1 MMGTLSKLDR
11 AQFLRGNFKGG
22 RPAVRP
28 PWALAEDDFL
38 EACSRCDV
46 CVGACPEGIIQRGR
60 GGYPEIAFA
69 RGACT
74 FCEACASAC
83 APGALVRDPSRAP
96 WTLRAVISPA
106 CLSAAG
112 ITCRVC
118 GEQCETSAIRF
129 VLAVG
134 GVARPTVD
142 AAACTGCGACVA
154 PCPVSAIEI
163 HEGEG

>member
-1 MMGTLSKLDR
+1 MTGTLSKLDR
-11 AQFLRGNFKGG
+11 AQFLRGKFKGG

-28 PWALAEDDFL
+28 PWALAEDVFL
-38 EACSRCDV
+38 ETCSRCDA
-46 CVGACPEGIIQRGR
+46 CLGACPEGIIRRGR
-60 GGYPEIAFA
+60 GGYPEVSFTL
-69 RGACT
+69 GACT
-74 FCEACASAC
+74 FCEACVAAC
-83 APGALVRDPSRAP
+83 VPGALAREPANLP
-96 WTLRAVISPA
+96 WTLRAVVSSA

-134 GVARPTVD
+134 GVATPMVD
-142 AAACTGCGACVA
+142 GASCTGCGACVA

-163 HEGEG
+163 Q